1 MFPLL
6 GSWEFC
12 CLDEELI
19 KLKKEENEVMATIN
33 GYQSNTP
40 VAAPSAATATK
51 QSINPVKTV
60 DSQSVLKRF
69 FLLNMNFFEFLNW
82 VLSWFD
88 LLYLEIIED
97 FQDFLIGRLLCL
109 TEQVAVWTD
118 GLNGNNI
125 EL

>member
-1 MFPLL
+1 
-6 GSWEFC
+6 
-12 CLDEELI
+12 
-19 KLKKEENEVMATIN
+19 MATIN

-109 TEQVAVWTD
+109 TEQVAV
-118 GLNGNNI
+118 
-125 EL
+125 